1 MYKYLKRTFFAIV
14 LLIRSFFFRNDLIAV
29 AVVVFLKS
37 LVISCKCRLSLGGR
51 MSFLMKGSILK
62 KQRFLKVILVKCMV
76 MIWQMNSFCF
86 SIWKLEA
93 LNQQN
98 IELELHKIPYS
109 VPNYFNINK
118 MEP

>member
-1 MYKYLKRTFFAIV
+1 
-14 LLIRSFFFRNDLIAV
+14 
-29 AVVVFLKS
+29 
-37 LVISCKCRLSLGGR
+37 
-51 MSFLMKGSILK
+51 
-62 KQRFLKVILVKCMV
+62 MV

-98 IELELHKIPYS
+98 IELELPKIPYS

>member
-1 MYKYLKRTFFAIV
+1 
-14 LLIRSFFFRNDLIAV
+14 
-29 AVVVFLKS
+29 
-37 LVISCKCRLSLGGR
+37 

-62 KQRFLKVILVKCMV
+62 KQLFLKVILVKSMV

-98 IELELHKIPYS
+98 IELELPKI
-109 VPNYFNINK
+109 
-118 MEP
+118 

>member
-14 LLIRSFFFRNDLIAV
+14 LLIRSFFFFCNDLIAF

-62 KQRFLKVILVKCMV
+62 KQ
-76 MIWQMNSFCF
+76 
-86 SIWKLEA
+86 
-93 LNQQN
+93 
-98 IELELHKIPYS
+98 
-109 VPNYFNINK
+109 
-118 MEP
+118 

>member
-14 LLIRSFFFRNDLIAV
+14 LLIRSFFFYNDLIAV

-62 KQRFLKVILVKCMV
+62 KQ
-76 MIWQMNSFCF
+76 
-86 SIWKLEA
+86 
-93 LNQQN
+93 
-98 IELELHKIPYS
+98 
-109 VPNYFNINK
+109 
-118 MEP
+118 